1 MFKNLDTKDVSI
13 RPFQVNKNFTHN
25 NNDSGSGVFAIKA
38 ISGSFRNYD
47 SGSDT
52 VVNIVSSSLSSSYF
66 ALPTWHTT
74 NNSFYRDFSSK
85 PSLLAGSGIISK
97 QNREINGTA
106 RIISVAKNLYGE
118 RIKPGSI
125 NLSATIGSVTFTI
138 VDDEEGN
145 LYDSN
150 HSASFA
156 TFKRNNF
163 TSGSTTTS
171 NSVGS
176 GSEVGNIFYDQGLLV
191 FTDTGSYAD
200 AATSA
205 FTLKYQ
211 ASQTHYEY
219 EYRIRVR
226 PFEFNTT
233 TNISVTPDRSG
244 SITIDSSV
252 SNASMSAF
260 FPPSHNPTGEG
271 TGSYATYYNAATA
284 SLAFTTSSDFKPYV
298 TDIGLYNENGELLI
312 HGKLG
317 KAIKLSDDIETTFIV
332 RFDV

>member
-1 MFKNLDTKDVSI
+1 MFKNLDAQDISKKS
-13 RPFQVNKNFTHN
+13 FKSFKNFTFN
-25 NNDSGSGVFAIKA
+25 NNDSGSGVFGIKA
-38 ISGSFRNYD
+38 RSGSLYNYVSASD
-47 SGSDT
+47 AVVTITTGSIT
-52 VVNIVSSSLSSSYF
+52 TNYF
-66 ALPTWHTT
+66 GLPTWHML
-74 NNSFYRDFSSK
+74 NNLYYSDHGTVYINT
-85 PSLLAGSGIISK
+85 GSVSR
-97 QNREINGTA
+97 NLNTSA
-106 RIISVAKNLYGE
+106 SVISVPRELYGE
-118 RIKPGSI
+118 QIKPGSI

-200 AATSA
+200 AATGA

-211 ASQTHYEY
+211 ATQTHYEY
-219 EYRIRVR
+219 EYRIRVK
-226 PFEFNTT
+226 PHEFNTT

-244 SITIDSSV
+244 SISIDSSV

-260 FPPSHNPTGEG
+260 FPPSHKPTGEG

-284 SLAFTTSSDFKPYV
+284 SLNFTTSSDFKPYV
-298 TDIGLYNENGELLI
+298 TDLGLYNESGDLLV

>member
-1 MFKNLDTKDVSI
+1 MFKNLDAQDISKKS
-13 RPFQVNKNFTHN
+13 FQTFKNFTFN
-25 NNDSGSGVFAIKA
+25 NNDSGSGVFGIKA
-38 ISGSFRNYD
+38 RSGSQYNYVSASD
-47 SGSDT
+47 ALVTITTGSIST
-52 VVNIVSSSLSSSYF
+52 NYF
-66 ALPTWHTT
+66 GLPTWHML
-74 NNSFYRDFSSK
+74 NNLYYSDHGKVYINT
-85 PSLLAGSGIISK
+85 GSASR
-97 QNREINGTA
+97 NLNTSA
-106 RIISVAKNLYGE
+106 SIISVPRELYGE
-118 RIKPGSI
+118 QIKPGSI
-125 NLSATIGSVTFTI
+125 NLSATIGSVTFNI
-138 VDDEEGN
+138 VDDEQGN

-219 EYRIRVR
+219 EYRIRVK

-298 TDIGLYNENGELLI
+298 TDIGLYNENGEMLI